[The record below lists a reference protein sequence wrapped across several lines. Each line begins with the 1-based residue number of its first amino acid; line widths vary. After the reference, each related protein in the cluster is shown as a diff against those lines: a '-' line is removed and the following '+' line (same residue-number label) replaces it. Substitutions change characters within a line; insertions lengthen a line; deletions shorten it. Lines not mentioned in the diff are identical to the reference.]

1 MNAEKLMVRMKTSS
15 ARSKADD
22 NTAKILWKR
31 YLKDRTDEDRN
42 ALVEH
47 YMPVVRSQ
55 ARVMA
60 AKMPSQALL
69 DVDDLMIAGTFGLM
83 EAIDH
88 FDPER
93 GKRFESFCTWRVR
106 GAMLDEMRAS
116 DWMPRIARLRRRQ
129 TRRIADEFQ
138 AEHGYRPSEDEIART
153 IDQDDEEVAKCL
165 KANQAGRIQSLD
177 DVVSSKGDRLLHR
190 IDAVSDHSSADS
202 ESGFIKG
209 ELRSEVI
216 DVLSCTERLIVSL
229 YYLEHMTLKRIGT
242 TLGLTESRVSQIH
255 TSVLIKLRRGLEAK
269 A

>member
-1 MNAEKLMVRMKTSS
+1 MVRANTTSPKT
-15 ARSKADD
+15 KASDEQ
-22 NTAKILWKR
+22 AKHLWRR
-31 YLKDRTDEDRN
+31 YLEHRSDEDRN

-47 YMPVVRSQ
+47 YMHLVRSQ

-69 DVDDLMIAGTFGLM
+69 DSDDLMIAGTFGLM

-138 AEHGYRPSEDEIART
+138 AVHGYRPSDDEIAKT
-153 IDQDDEEVAKCL
+153 IDQGEEEVAKCL
-165 KANQAGRIQSLD
+165 RASEAGRIQSLD
-177 DVVSSKGDRLLHR
+177 DVVSSKGDRLLYR
-190 IDAVSDHSSADS
+190 IDAVSGQGHEDG
-202 ESGFIKG
+202 ESNFLKG
-209 ELRSEVI
+209 ELRTEI
-216 DVLSCTERLIVSL
+216 LDGLSRTERLIVSL

-269 A
+269 GS